1 MCRREVDDVT
11 TDKGFFTAVTGSVHN
26 GSTFN
31 PFYKPLMNMAE
42 VRSDESEPSS
52 LEGTRNT

>member
-1 MCRREVDDVT
+1 MCRRDVDDV
-11 TDKGFFTAVTGSVHN
+11 TAVTGSVRH

-52 LEGTRNT
+52 LEGTGST